1 MYMNKNL
8 VSAPLTSQ
16 RVRHKAF
23 FSPLFSVIVCL
34 LFFLPPSLFA
44 ANDEFWPK
52 EVTRLPVSVPNLPEL
67 GAFRDGDLQNAL
79 RQNLNK
85 NAKWAQL
92 TRNKKMAVGL
102 VDLRDL
108 RNIRFASTNGREMM
122 YAASLPKIA
131 ILLAAMDAL
140 EKHELAE
147 TPEVR
152 EDMHMMIA
160 KSSNQAATRM
170 IDRVGFEK
178 IEEVLTNPDYS
189 LYDEEMGGGLWVGKR
204 YASQGRR
211 YPDPMK
217 GLSHAATVDQVCKFY
232 YMLVFGKL
240 VSYER
245 SRQMLNMMSSPKLHH
260 KFVNTLEK
268 STKGAHIYRKSGT
281 WQNFHADSAL
291 VWGPRRR
298 YILVSLVEND
308 EGENI
313 LRHLVNSADEVLHI
327 FR

>member
-1 MYMNKNL
+1 MSKNL
-8 VSAPLTSQ
+8 VSAPLTGHGA
-16 RVRHKAF
+16 RHKVY
-23 FSPLFSVIVCL
+23 FSPLLSVFVCL

-44 ANDEFWPK
+44 GNPGYWPK
-52 EVTRLPVSVPNLPEL
+52 VVTTLPVSVPDLPEL
-67 GAFRDGDLQNAL
+67 GAFRDGDLQSSL
-79 RQNLNK
+79 KRNLNK
-85 NAKWAQL
+85 NEKWAEL

-140 EKHELAE
+140 EKHEVPE
-147 TPEVR
+147 TQKVR
-152 EDMHMMIA
+152 QDMHMMIA
-160 KSSNQAATRM
+160 KSDNQAATRM
-170 IDRVGFEK
+170 IDLVGFEK
-178 IEEVLTNPDYS
+178 IEEVLTNPNYS
-189 LYDEEMGGGLWVGKR
+189 LYDEDKGGGLWVGKR

-232 YMLVFGKL
+232 YMLAFGKL
-240 VSYER
+240 VSFDR
-245 SRQMLNMMSSPKLHH
+245 SRQMLQMMCSPKLHH

-268 STKGAHIYRKSGT
+268 TTKGANIYRKSGT

-298 YILVSLVEND
+298 YILVSLVEHD
-308 EGENI
+308 EGEDI

-327 FR
+327 FN

>member
-1 MYMNKNL
+1 MYMSKNL
-8 VSAPLTSQ
+8 VSAPLMRQ
-16 RVRHKAF
+16 EARHKVF
-23 FSPLFSVIVCL
+23 FRPLFSVCFGL
-34 LFFLPPSLFA
+34 LFLLSPSLFA
-44 ANDEFWPK
+44 AKYDVWPR

-67 GAFRDGDLQNAL
+67 GSFRDGDLQNAL
-79 RQNLNK
+79 RQNLCS
-85 NAKWAQL
+85 NARCAEL

-140 EKHELAE
+140 EKHEIPE

-178 IEEVLTNPDYS
+178 IEEVLTNPNYS
-189 LYDEEMGGGLWVGKR
+189 LYDEDKGGGLWVGKR

-245 SRQMLNMMSSPKLHH
+245 SRQMLEMMCSPKLHH

-268 STKGAHIYRKSGT
+268 TTKGAHIYRKSGT

-298 YILVSLVEND
+298 YILVSLVEDDN
-308 EGENI
+308 GEDI
-313 LRHLVNSADEVLHI
+313 LRHLVDSADEVLQI
-327 FR
+327 FK